1 MGCFFCGEI
10 DKTVLLDNHYVV
22 NGGGKEHTIAVEM
35 KNVTGKLGPEPQAQ
49 MERYKELIKQ
59 GKLAKVEYVF
69 SSKAAAEANLELL
82 QQKLGKHNVK
92 VFYIDISG
100 KLSNKF

>member
-35 KNVTGKLGPEPQAQ
+35 KNVTGKLGKEPQDQ
-49 MERYKELIKQ
+49 MKRYKELIDQ
-59 GKLAKVEYVF
+59 GELAKVEYVF
-69 SSKAAAEANLELL
+69 SSKSAAEANVDLL
-82 QQKLGKHNVK
+82 DEILGDK
-92 VFYIDISG
+92 VTIFFINDKGIMQTI
-100 KLSNKF
+100 

>member
-69 SSKAAAEANLELL
+69 SSKEAAEANLELL
-82 QQKLGKHNVK
+82 RKKIGEYDVKIYYIDSLGK
-92 VFYIDISG
+92 ISD
-100 KLSNKF
+100 NF

>member
-49 MERYKELIKQ
+49 MERYKELIDE

-69 SSKAAAEANLELL
+69 SSEKAAEANVDLL
-82 QQKLGKHNVK
+82 DEILGDK
-92 VFYIDISG
+92 VTIFFINDKGIMQTI
-100 KLSNKF
+100 